1 MGNKPFHAQ
10 ISVQKNSSKKSIMLE
25 FYRKIQTDSAMHKS
39 QKSINNNFKKS
50 VNVDIKQNKS
60 SS

>member
-1 MGNKPFHAQ
+1 MGIKPFRAQ
-10 ISVQKNSSKKSIMLE
+10 ISIQKNLSKRSIMLQ
-25 FYRKIQTDSAMHKS
+25 FYRKISQTDSTM
-39 QKSINNNFKKS
+39 QKNINNNFKKS

>member
-39 QKSINNNFKKS
+39 QKSINNFKKS

>member
-1 MGNKPFHAQ
+1 MGIKPFRAQ
-10 ISVQKNSSKKSIMLE
+10 ISVQKNLSKRSIMLQ
-25 FYRKIQTDSAMHKS
+25 FYRKISQTDSTM
-39 QKSINNNFKKS
+39 QKNINNNFKKS